1 MKLNAQ
7 TEVLVDKLAI
17 RRDVMTI
24 GVLVRDMSGNPESV
38 EIKLAVKFANDK
50 ETRILP
56 LSVTDTSFDENGNYI
71 GYAIFDYE
79 LDAVFF
85 RSNLNAFTVTVQA
98 YDGHGYQDVIV
109 EGKDF
114 NQVKD
119 ENEYACTLEQGVI
132 HIRRKKPV
140 KVPKNNPL
148 LALLT
153 FCYRA
158 MEFVVGTLLIPLFLL
173 DGIYVYGLGH
183 TRRFM
188 ENTYGGSQ
196 LKRILLFAKW
206 RYSSFIRLTMNRVT
220 LKRTFLNVAASV
232 MSVFFKQEYIL
243 FVSSRREDLTG
254 NIAYV
259 NEILQEKNAKVL
271 FWLVPGKRKYM
282 TYRNYWKLA
291 YQIARSKVVVV
302 DDFTPI
308 LNEVWAMDHRILIQ
322 LWHACGAFKTFG
334 FTRVGKDG
342 GPNQT
347 STNHRY
353 YNYAIVSS
361 DEIRRFYAEGFGI
374 DVKNVKA
381 LGVPRTDDFFK
392 ESYKS
397 EIRAKLYEQYPQLK
411 DKKVIL
417 FAPTFR
423 GNGAGTAHFPFDKFN
438 VKDVLSKL
446 GEEYMIIIK
455 HHPFVEMKHPVDAS
469 VKDRVLDLST
479 ESEINDLLFI
489 TDLLITDYSSV
500 IFEASLLNIP
510 MLFYAF
516 DLEDYVVNRD
526 FYYPFKNFVPGKIV
540 RNVDQI
546 VESIGQEDY
555 EQEKVETFKHRFFD
569 QLDGK
574 SSERVADFI
583 MNLLEE
589 GK

>member
-98 YDGHGYQDVIV
+98 YDGYGYQDVIV

-158 MEFVVGTLLIPLFLL
+158 MEFVVGTLLLPLFLL

>member
-85 RSNLNAFTVTVQA
+85 RSNLNAFTVSVQA

-158 MEFVVGTLLIPLFLL
+158 MEFVVGTLLLPLFLL

>member
-98 YDGHGYQDVIV
+98 YDGHGYQDVYV

-132 HIRRKKPV
+132 HIRRKKPM

-158 MEFVVGTLLIPLFLL
+158 IEFVVGTLLIPLFLL
-173 DGIYVYGLGH
+173 DGIYVYGLGKK
-183 TRRFM
+183 RRFM

-469 VKDRVLDLST
+469 VKDRVLDLSM

>member
-158 MEFVVGTLLIPLFLL
+158 MEFVVGTLLLPLFLL

-455 HHPFVEMKHPVDAS
+455 HHPFVEMEHPVDAS

>member
-98 YDGHGYQDVIV
+98 YDGHGYQDVYV

-158 MEFVVGTLLIPLFLL
+158 MEFVVGTLLLPLFLL

>member
-158 MEFVVGTLLIPLFLL
+158 MEFVIGTLLLPLFLL

-455 HHPFVEMKHPVDAS
+455 HHPFVAMKHPVDAS

>member
-132 HIRRKKPV
+132 HIRRKRPV

>member
-98 YDGHGYQDVIV
+98 YDGQGYQDVIV

-119 ENEYACTLEQGVI
+119 ENEYACALEQGVI

-158 MEFVVGTLLIPLFLL
+158 MEFVIGTLLLPLFLL

>member
-158 MEFVVGTLLIPLFLL
+158 MEFVIGTLLLPLFLL

-381 LGVPRTDDFFK
+381 LGVPRTDGFFK

>member
-98 YDGHGYQDVIV
+98 YDGQGYQDVIV

-158 MEFVVGTLLIPLFLL
+158 MEFVIGTLLLPLFLL

-374 DVKNVKA
+374 DVKSVKA

>member
-98 YDGHGYQDVIV
+98 YDGQGYQDVIV

-114 NQVKD
+114 NLVKD

-158 MEFVVGTLLIPLFLL
+158 MEFVVGTLLLPLFLL

-469 VKDRVLDLST
+469 VKDCVLDLST

>member
-98 YDGHGYQDVIV
+98 YDGHGYRDVIV

-381 LGVPRTDDFFK
+381 LGVPRTDNFFK

-546 VESIGQEDY
+546 VESIGQDDY

>member
-7 TEVLVDKLAI
+7 TEVIVDRLAI

-158 MEFVVGTLLIPLFLL
+158 MEFVVGTLLLPLFLL

>member
-119 ENEYACTLEQGVI
+119 ENEYACTLEQGVM

-158 MEFVVGTLLIPLFLL
+158 MEFVIGTLLLPLFLL

-555 EQEKVETFKHRFFD
+555 EQENVETFKHRFFD

>member
-119 ENEYACTLEQGVI
+119 ENEYACTLEQGVM

-158 MEFVVGTLLIPLFLL
+158 MEFVIGTLLLPLFLL

>member
-98 YDGHGYQDVIV
+98 YDGHGYRDVIV

-546 VESIGQEDY
+546 VESIGQDDY

>member
-98 YDGHGYQDVIV
+98 YDGQGYQDVIV

-411 DKKVIL
+411 DKKVVL